1 MERIWRESGAWG
13 DNLRSVQKRVH
24 RRMSIEPLDVR
35 QLGIIHF
42 KFESDPTVLEVHIF
56 HAPKFSG
63 EPGETEEMRPKWFP
77 APSVPFDQMWPDDRF
92 WWPLF
97 MKGVLFRGWARFK
110 GPKMVGKAFWEVDSL
125 VGADDLDRADYL
137 GELMISTV

>member
-1 MERIWRESGAWG
+1 MTIKKKPTTLLLVTRGAKNQRNLEVLLGFKKRGFGVGKWNGFGGKVEPGETILEACKRECIEEC
-13 DNLRSVQKRVH
+13 L
-24 RRMSIEPLDVR
+24 IEPLDVR
-35 QLGIIHF
+35 QLGVIHF

-63 EPGETEEMRPKWFP
+63 EPGETEEMRPQWFP

-97 MKGVLFRGWARFK
+97 MKGV
-110 GPKMVGKAFWEVDSL
+110 
-125 VGADDLDRADYL
+125 
-137 GELMISTV
+137 